1 MEALVEA
8 VNIQMFNKSKQ
19 YCPYWV
25 RRIKILA
32 F

>member
-1 MEALVEA
+1 MEALVDA
-8 VNIQMFNKSKQ
+8 VNNYMFSKSKQ

-32 F
+32 I